1 MHRTSLVA
9 LATGLAALTWA
20 PPQDVSAPAPAS
32 PRAAPAPVVAT
43 PAPAIPN
50 PAVVLR
56 ASDPAPRTPAAVPAP
71 ASPRGLAQGMTIHLD
86 PATGKPI
93 TPAADDLQSVID
105 ASISDLNTSSKGLVE
120 VESPVKGGGT
130 MVRLEGRFM
139 HTMVQGIGPDGT
151 PQSTCG
157 SHTSTAAAAAR
168 ED

>member
-20 PPQDVSAPAPAS
+20 PPHEVPDPAPAS
-32 PRAAPAPVVAT
+32 PPAAPAPVIA
-43 PAPAIPN
+43 APALSAP
-50 PAVVLR
+50 PAVRR
-56 ASDPAPRTPAAVPAP
+56 APSPVRTQAAMPP
-71 ASPRGLAQGMTIHLD
+71 STQPRGLAQGMTIHLD
-86 PATGKPI
+86 PVTGKPI
-93 TPAADDLQSVID
+93 VPTADDLQSVID